1 MFEYFHKR
9 PYQLY
14 SLILAFFVIGV
25 IALIVLPKNL
35 FPDGNRP
42 QVVVI
47 TQVPGATAEVAAS
60 TVSKPIEEEVARVAM
75 VRNVSSVNVANFSIV
90 KAEFEYKKGLEA
102 AAVDVSNA
110 LSIAK
115 GRLPQGVTPAVYT
128 TGDFTLPVDVITLAP
143 KDKNMTVADIRK
155 IADSFMKPYL
165 LGNSN
170 IGNVEVFGGY
180 QSAINI
186 EVDPFKAKKYGI
198 DFGTLSKAIFSINRD
213 SPVGFVKG
221 KDNFYTVTYYG
232 EKDHIEKLKQLAVM
246 PNLRLGDIAKISWS
260 YQKRTS
266 GYIGN
271 GKKGIALAVQ
281 RAPGGSVLS
290 VSKAARAEM
299 EKLKKL
305 YPNIDFSISDTQR
318 DLIETANENMLEAL
332 RDAVIYTLIVILIF
346 LGNFRAIIAAGISIP
361 MVFFAT
367 MAVIWLT
374 GGELNIVIYTAI
386 ILALGMLT
394 DDAVV
399 VLENIER
406 HLTQEKEDL
415 QVAIKKGTKEVLSPI
430 FAGTVATIA
439 VLAPL
444 MFVGDFPQKIFRP
457 LIETLIIALLV
468 SYFLSITFIPSL
480 SAWLYKN
487 GTKKTKVEEWFEELY
502 QHTIGRLVTPYIGVL
517 KFSNGKWWAL
527 RRIFLTA
534 LVMIALLLSVK
545 NILPLIGKD
554 VMPPM
559 DTGIIKA
566 QVAFSANENVNIAEK
581 KLQPFLKWLNKQPWL
596 VRSSI
601 AFGSEPGVLSL
612 GSGNLPTEAT
622 MTITAVNRFDRNETI
637 WQIEDK
643 IRNHLAQLDG
653 IKKSDVFDFGATALS
668 TIKAPLDIRV
678 KSSDYHTLPSK
689 SKEVADAIKDI
700 KGLTSV
706 STSWDRDFSEIE
718 LKIDNNKAL
727 SYGITPMQIIS
738 QIPLHGQVASLN
750 ADFTSM
756 KTQFA
761 RIYLKGKYSQNI
773 ETLKMLPV
781 VTKVGEIPLSQIA
794 TLKRHLVPAKIERDK
809 MLYSIDV
816 SGFRSKRPVTH
827 ITDDAVNALKKVD
840 TNGYIVSQEGDI
852 VQLNDSFKRM
862 LKAVAFGVII
872 LLMTLIAIYESV
884 RLGFIMI
891 LVLPL
896 SMIGAAWGML
906 IAHKPSCM
914 PSMVGILLLFG
925 IIIKNAVLL
934 IDFYKEYEKEGKAP
948 FQAAVES
955 VRVRF
960 RPVMMTAFGTIAG
973 MIPIAL
979 EQAVGLERLSPLADV
994 AVGGLLI
1001 GTLLT
1006 LIYVP
1011 MYAYAT
1017 DPRNKK
1023 TNPIEKVGEE
1033 LGIVENK

>member
-1 MFEYFHKR
+1 MFEYFHKK
-9 PYQLY
+9 PYLLY
-14 SLILAFFVIGV
+14 SIILAFFVVGV
-25 IALIVLPKNL
+25 VALIELPKNL
-35 FPDGNRP
+35 FPDANRP
-42 QVVVI
+42 QVIVV

-60 TVSKPIEEEVARVAM
+60 TVSKPIEEEISRISL
-75 VRNVSSVNVANFSIV
+75 VRDVSSINVANFSIV
-90 KAEFEYKKGLEA
+90 KAEFEYKKGLNA
-102 AAVDVSNA
+102 AAVDVANA

-115 GRLPQGVTPAVYT
+115 GRLPKNVTPAIYT
-128 TGDFTLPVDVITLAP
+128 SGDFTLPVDVVTLSP
-143 KDKNMTVADIRK
+143 KDKNITVADIRK
-155 IADSFMKPYL
+155 IADSFIKPYL
-165 LGNSN
+165 LSN
-170 IGNVEVFGGY
+170 PTIGNVEVFGGY

-186 EVDPFKAKKYGI
+186 EVDPFKAKKYGV
-198 DFGTLSKAIFSINRD
+198 DFDKLAKAIFSINRD

-221 KDNFYTVTYYG
+221 KDSFYTITYYG
-232 EKDHIEKLKQLAVM
+232 EKDQIEKLKQLPIM

-260 YQKRTS
+260 YQKRNS

-271 GKKGIALAVQ
+271 NKEGIALSIQ
-281 RAPGGSVLS
+281 RAPGGSVLD
-290 VSKAARAEM
+290 VSKAARSEIK
-299 EKLKKL
+299 KLQKL
-305 YPNIDFSISDTQR
+305 YPNIEFSISDTQR

-332 RDAVIYTLIVILIF
+332 RDAIIYTLLVIMIF
-346 LGNFRAIIAAGISIP
+346 LGNFRAIIAAGLSIP

-367 MAVIWLT
+367 MAIIWIS
-374 GGELNIVIYTAI
+374 GGELNIVVYTAI

-406 HLTQEKEDL
+406 HLNEEKEDL
-415 QVAIKKGTKEVLSPI
+415 QTAIIKGTKEVLAPI
-430 FAGTVATIA
+430 FAGTIATIA
-439 VLAPL
+439 VLFPL

-487 GTKKTKVEEWFEELY
+487 GTGKTKIEQWFEWFY
-502 QHTIGRLVTPYIGVL
+502 QNTIGRLVGPYIGVL

-527 RRIFLTA
+527 RRMFLTA
-534 LVMIALLLSVK
+534 LVMATLILSVK
-545 NILPLIGKD
+545 NIMPLIGKD

-566 QVAFSANENVNIAEK
+566 QVAFSANENVDIAEK
-581 KLQPFLKWLNKQPWL
+581 KLQPFLNWLNKQPWL

-622 MTITAVNRFDRNETI
+622 ITITAVNRFDRNETI
-637 WQIEDK
+637 WQLEDK
-643 IRNHLAQLDG
+643 IREQLAKLDG
-653 IKKSDVFDFGATALS
+653 IKKNDVYDFGATALS
-668 TIKAPLDIRV
+668 SIKAPLDIRI
-678 KSSDYHTLPSK
+678 KSSDYHQLPEK
-689 SKEVADAIKDI
+689 AKEILNAIKSV
-700 KGLTSV
+700 KGLTSI

-727 SYGITPMQIIS
+727 SYGITPMQILS
-738 QIPLHGQVASLN
+738 QIPLQGRVASLGTN
-750 ADFTSM
+750 FTSM
-756 KTQFA
+756 KTQFV

-773 ETLKMLPV
+773 ETLKMLPIN
-781 VTKVGEIPLSQIA
+781 TPKGEVPLSQLA
-794 TLKRHLVPAKIERDK
+794 TIKYHLVPAKIERDK

-816 SGFRSKRPVTH
+816 NAYRAKRPITH
-827 ITDDAVNALKKVD
+827 ITEDAQKALKKVD
-840 TNGYIVSQEGDI
+840 TSGFIVSQEGDI
-852 VQLNDSFKRM
+852 AQLNDSFKRM
-862 LKAVAFGVII
+862 IKAVGFGVVI

-884 RLGFIMI
+884 RLGLIMI
-891 LVLPL
+891 LVLPM

-906 IAHKPSCM
+906 IMHKPSCM
-914 PSMVGILLLFG
+914 PSMVGLLLLFG

-934 IDFYKEYEKEGKAP
+934 IDFYKEYEKEGKSP
-948 FQAAVES
+948 FEAAIES

-1006 LIYVP
+1006 LIYIP
-1011 MYAYAT
+1011 MYAYVT
-1017 DPRNKK
+1017 DPRARK
-1023 TNPIEKVGEE
+1023 
-1033 LGIVENK
+1033 